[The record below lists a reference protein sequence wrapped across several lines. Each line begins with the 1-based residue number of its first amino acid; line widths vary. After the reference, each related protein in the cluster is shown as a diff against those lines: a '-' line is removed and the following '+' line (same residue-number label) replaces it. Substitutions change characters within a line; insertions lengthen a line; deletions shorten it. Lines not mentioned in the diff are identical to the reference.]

1 MIKFKSTI
9 LTLIITIIYSQ
20 SFSQEREKYTRKLFF
35 PDIKNYKTLL
45 TDFHQHTVFSDG
57 SVWPTIRVEEAIRDG
72 LDAISLT
79 EHIEYQPYSK
89 DIPNPDRNR
98 AYIIAKNSA
107 ENKNKS
113 LDRKL
118 IVINGQEI
126 TRSMPPGH
134 INAIFLDDANKLIH
148 PKDSLKG
155 ILEANKQNAFVFWNH
170 PAWPAQRSDG
180 IAKLDEFHKFL
191 IKEKLLHGIE
201 VVNELYYSEEAL
213 EIALENDLTIM
224 GTSDIHGLIDWL
236 FKVPNDDEFSN
247 YSLPGHRPVTLV
259 FSKDKTKEG
268 IKNAL
273 FSGRTAVFYNEL
285 LIGKEEN
292 LKPLVENCLVI
303 NNIKDLELGY
313 SEDGKSTIKKVE
325 IKNISDAPFI
335 LKNLNSFTFESN
347 SDIINIMPNTTHTV
361 SVKTRGQSFKELK
374 FKVLNGIVAPKKY
387 LEISLPTT
395 RN

>member
-1 MIKFKSTI
+1 MIRIK
-9 LTLIITIIYSQ
+9 TLLLLVIISINYSAIYGQ
-20 SFSQEREKYTRKLFF
+20 KTEKYTRKIFF
-35 PDIKNYKTLL
+35 PDIDGYKTLL

-57 SVWPTIRVEEAIRDG
+57 SVWPTIRVEEAIKDG

-79 EHIEYQPYSK
+79 EHLEYQPYSK

-98 AYIIAKNSA
+98 AYNIAKSFA

-134 INAIFLDDANKLIH
+134 INAIFLNDANKLLH

-155 ILEANKQNAFVFWNH
+155 ILAANKQDAFVFWNH

-180 IAKLDEFHKFL
+180 IAKLDEFHKYL
-191 IKEKLLHGIE
+191 IEKKLLHGIE

-213 EIALENDLTIM
+213 RLALENDLTIM
-224 GTSDIHGLIDWL
+224 GTSDIHGLVDWL
-236 FKVPNDDEFSN
+236 FKVPDDNESTN
-247 YSLPGHRPVTLV
+247 GTLPGHRPVTII
-259 FSKDKTKEG
+259 FSKDKSEDG
-268 IKNAL
+268 IKDAL
-273 FSGRTAVFYNEL
+273 FAGKTAVFYNEL

-292 LKPLVENCLVI
+292 LKPLVEKCLVI
-303 NNIKDLELGY
+303 NNINDLELGY

-325 IKNISDAPFI
+325 IKNVSDAPFI
-335 LKNLNSFTFESN
+335 LKNLNSFTFETN
-347 SDIINIMPNTTHTV
+347 SDIINIMPNSIH
-361 SVKTRGQSFKELK
+361 SISIKTKGEPLNELK
-374 FKVLNGIVAPKKY
+374 FEVLNGIIAPKKY
-387 LEISLPTT
+387 LNISLQIAK
-395 RN
+395 

>member
-1 MIKFKSTI
+1 MIRIK
-9 LTLIITIIYSQ
+9 TLLLLVIISINYSAIYGQ
-20 SFSQEREKYTRKLFF
+20 KTEKYTRKIFF
-35 PDIKNYKTLL
+35 PDIDGYKTLL

-57 SVWPTIRVEEAIRDG
+57 SVWPTIRVEEAIKDG

-79 EHIEYQPYSK
+79 EHLEYQPYSK

-98 AYIIAKNSA
+98 AYNIAKSFA
-107 ENKNKS
+107 KNKNKS

-134 INAIFLDDANKLIH
+134 INAIFLNDANKLLH
-148 PKDSLKG
+148 PKDSIKG
-155 ILEANKQNAFVFWNH
+155 ILAANKQDAFVFWNH

-180 IAKLDEFHKFL
+180 IAKLDEFHKYL
-191 IKEKLLHGIE
+191 IEKKLLHGIE

-213 EIALENDLTIM
+213 RLALENDLTIM

-236 FKVPNDDEFSN
+236 FKVPDDNESSN
-247 YSLPGHRPVTLV
+247 GTLPGHRPVTII
-259 FSKDKTKEG
+259 FSKDKSEDG
-268 IKNAL
+268 IKDAL
-273 FSGRTAVFYNEL
+273 FAGRTAVFYNEL

-292 LKPLVENCLVI
+292 LKPLVEKCLFI
-303 NNIKDLELGY
+303 NNINDLELGY

-335 LKNLNSFTFESN
+335 LKNLNSFTFETN
-347 SDIINIMPNTTHTV
+347 SDIINIMPNSIHSI
-361 SVKTRGQSFKELK
+361 SVKTKGGTLNELK
-374 FKVLNGIVAPKKY
+374 FEVLNGIIAPKKY
-387 LEISLPTT
+387 LNISLQIAK
-395 RN
+395 